1 MEFAHTS
8 GQVENMPDTTLI
20 GHITAVRTNNFAAS
34 LKTSDDGR
42 PPRIAG
48 MGGEEYAGKPGSY
61 VIIRQDDIKVL
72 ALVSEMSKNNN
83 AHTDGDQQCTI
94 QMTPLGEIN
103 SGGIYENGV
112 KHFPVAGAEVHAVN
126 EEELKSIFVKFSRQ
140 GYCVGVLSTHPS
152 LDVCFDPGALF
163 GRHCAILGQSGA
175 GKSWAVANLIQCAV
189 KTMPNAHIVILDLH
203 GEYSWENNEGIRRY
217 AFDED
222 IVRYIDA
229 HDLEVPYWLMT
240 FSELVDLLVDRN
252 DVSASTQI
260 AFLRDSVHDLRNRY
274 NADLGI
280 GDVSIDSPVYF
291 PLESL
296 YDHFDQANKMST
308 NFGKTRGVLAGQ
320 FDQFLMRLQSRMDDV
335 RYNFLLKPKHR
346 TSSDSLADLLRDF
359 VGLGDPKAQVTIIDL
374 STVPFDVRPTVTAQI
389 GRLAFE
395 FNYWNPHYKDFPLL
409 LVCEEAHAY
418 IPRGTSIQY
427 EGTLKSMERIA
438 REGRKYGVGLV
449 VVSQRPTELSETVL
463 AQCSTFICLRLT
475 NPDDQEYIKCLVPE
489 SQRDLIDILTSL
501 SIGEAM
507 AMGMAVPLPTRVQF
521 HRPDPTPNSSD
532 VDFHAHWTAGID
544 NLDIEDI
551 VDRWRRQDRLSTE
564 K

>member
-1 MEFAHTS
+1 
-8 GQVENMPDTTLI
+8 MPDSTLI
-20 GHITAVRTNNFAAS
+20 GHITDVRSNNFAAR
-34 LKTSDDGR
+34 LKDSVDGH
-42 PPRIAG
+42 PPRIIG
-48 MGGEEYAGKPGSY
+48 MSGEEYAGKPGSY
-61 VIIRQDDIKVL
+61 VMIRQDDVKVL
-72 ALVSEMSKNNN
+72 ALVSGMSEGNSAGNN
-83 AHTDGDQQCTI
+83 GSKQSMI
-94 QMTPLGEIN
+94 QMTPLGEI
-103 SGGIYENGV
+103 SRGGIYENGI

-126 EEELKSIFVKFSRQ
+126 EEDLKSIFVKFRKQ

-175 GKSWAVANLIQCAV
+175 GKSWAVANLLQCAV

-203 GEYSWENNEGIRRY
+203 GEYSWKNNAGVRQY

-229 HDLEVPYWLMT
+229 RDLEIPYWLMS
-240 FSELVDLLVDRN
+240 FSELVELLIDQN
-252 DVSASTQI
+252 DDSASTQI
-260 AFLRDSVHDLRNRY
+260 AFLRDSVHDLRNKH

-280 GDVSIDSPVYF
+280 GDISIDSPVYF
-291 PLESL
+291 PLDSL
-296 YDHFDQANKMST
+296 YEHFDQANKMST
-308 NFGKTRGVLAGQ
+308 NFGKTKGALTGQ
-320 FDQFLMRLQSRMDDV
+320 FDQFLMRLQSRMNDV
-335 RYNFLLKPKHR
+335 RYDFLLKPKHR

-359 VGLGDPKAQVTIIDL
+359 VGLGDPKAQITIIDL

-395 FNYWNPHYKDFPLL
+395 FNYWNPHYKKFPLL

-418 IPRGTSIQY
+418 IPRSTGSQFT
-427 EGTLKSMERIA
+427 GTLKSMERIA
-438 REGRKYGVGLV
+438 REGRKYGVGLLV
-449 VVSQRPTELSETVL
+449 ISQRPTELSETVL

-475 NPDDQEYIKCLVPE
+475 SPDDQEYIKNLVPE

-521 HRPDPTPNSSD
+521 HKPDPVPNSSD
-532 VDFHAHWTAGID
+532 VDFHTHWTTGID
-544 NLDIEDI
+544 DLDIEDI
-551 VDRWRRQDRLSTE
+551 VSRWRRQDRLNTDG
-564 K
+564 